1 MSDEE
6 LRDQINKI
14 AVEIE
19 KIEETAKQKEAYINK
34 KLNKEFDT
42 KISVLEL
49 KLQNQQ
55 TIFNELVKK
64 IDELTSKK
72 KELTPIIK
80 NLENEYNNLKK
91 GKQKA
96 LNENIRAINKEKKI
110 KTKIID
116 REIKLLEKELKTSEN
131 K

>member
-6 LRDQINKI
+6 LRYQINKI

-19 KIEETAKQKEAYINK
+19 KIEETAKQKEAYIKK

-64 IDELTSKK
+64 VDELTSKK
-72 KELTPIIK
+72 KQLTPIIK

-91 GKQKA
+91 DKQKA
-96 LNENIRAINKEKKI
+96 LNENLRAIDKEKKI
-110 KTKIID
+110 KTKAID
-116 REIKLLEKELKTSEN
+116 REVKLLEKELKSSEN

>member
-14 AVEIE
+14 AGEIE

-34 KLNKEFDT
+34 KLNEEFNT
-42 KISVLEL
+42 KISILEL

-96 LNENIRAINKEKKI
+96 LNENLRAINKEKKI
-110 KTKIID
+110 KTKNID
-116 REIKLLEKELKTSEN
+116 REIKLLEKELKTSED